1 MRYILIFL
9 AIVAAFWLGIYA
21 VDHSS
26 DIVIKYQWNEN
37 PMSVTLTST
46 TLLIAGL
53 LSLIGLYVFFS
64 LLKFFFG
71 LRKRLKN
78 RKIAKLTTRASQDL
92 TNGLVQFSEGHWKQ
106 SEKILLSNVKYS
118 ETPSLNYLVAAR
130 SAHMQEA
137 FERRDAYLKTANEQG
152 GDVQTAVSVSQAE
165 MQFSGGQL
173 EQARATLVRLLETAP
188 KHPYAIKLLARIYF
202 KQEDWKNLFTLLPD
216 LNKQGLIKP
225 EDREKYE
232 ATALKGIFLTL
243 AQNSDKQQL
252 QALWKRLP
260 ADIKEKPQAVLL
272 YCRALSDAGDTNTS
286 DKLLVASLNKNWDEQ
301 LIERYGKIEHQALG
315 TAIKTGEKWLLE
327 HEKSPMLLLTLAR
340 LHRKYQLWGK
350 SKSYYN
356 SSLNFSPSAEVY
368 LEFAELLEELGESE
382 NAQICYKQG
391 LSYSIHKK
399 GTILNLKSLRG
410 VDPSLTVVPSSNEG
424 DEPFLGSV

>member
-9 AIVAAFWLGIYA
+9 AIIGAFWLGIYA

-26 DIVIKYQWNEN
+26 DIVIKYQWNKN
-37 PMSVTLTST
+37 PMSLTLTST

-53 LSLIGLYVFFS
+53 LGLIGLYLFFS
-64 LLKFFFG
+64 ILKFFFG
-71 LRKRLKN
+71 LRKRLGS
-78 RKIAKLTTRASQDL
+78 RKIAKLTTKASQDL
-92 TNGLVQFSEGHWKQ
+92 TNGLVQFSEGHWDQ
-106 SEKILLSNVKYS
+106 SEKILLDNVKYS

-137 FERRDAYLKTANEQG
+137 YERRDAYLKKASQQG

-165 MQFSGGQL
+165 MQFTGGQF
-173 EQARATLVRLLETAP
+173 EQARATLVRLLEAAP
-188 KHPYAIKLLARIYF
+188 SHPYAIKLLARVYY
-202 KQEDWKNLFTLLPD
+202 KQEDWRNLFELLPT
-216 LNKQGLIKP
+216 LAKQGSIQK

-243 AQNSDKQQL
+243 AQNEDKQQL
-252 QALWKRLP
+252 QTLWKKLP
-260 ADIKEKPQAVLL
+260 ADIREKPQAILL
-272 YCRALSDAGDTNTS
+272 YCKALSDAGDSNTS

-301 LIERYGKIEHQALG
+301 LIERYGEIEHQALG
-315 TAIKTGEKWLLE
+315 SAIKIAEKWLLE

-340 LHRKYQLWGK
+340 LHRSYQLWGK

-356 SSLNFSPSAEVY
+356 SSLNFLPSAEVY
-368 LEFAELLEELGESE
+368 LELAELLEELDEHE
-382 NAQICYKQG
+382 NAQVCYKQG
-391 LSYSIHKK
+391 LDYSINKK
-399 GTILNLKSLRG
+399 GTILNLKLTRNA
-410 VDPSLTVVPSSNEG
+410 DPSLTVVPTPKNV

>member
-21 VDHSS
+21 VEHSS

-37 PMSVTLTST
+37 PMSISLTST

-53 LSLIGLYVFFS
+53 LGLIGLYIFFS
-64 LLKFFFG
+64 LIKFFFG
-71 LRKRLKN
+71 LHKRLRN
-78 RKIAKLTTRASQDL
+78 RKIAKLSSKASQDL
-92 TNGLVQFSEGHWKQ
+92 TNGLVQFSEGHWLQ
-106 SEKILLSNVKYS
+106 AEKILLSNVKYS

-137 FERRDAYLKTANEQG
+137 FERRDAYLKTASEQG
-152 GDVQTAVSVSQAE
+152 GADVQTAVSVSQAE
-165 MQFSGGQL
+165 MQFAGDQL
-173 EQARATLVRLLETAP
+173 EQARATLVHLLETAP
-188 KHPYAIKLLARIYF
+188 KHPYAIKLLARVYY
-202 KQEDWKNLFTLLPD
+202 KQEDWKNLFSLLPD
-216 LNKQGLIKP
+216 LDKQGLIKP
-225 EDREKYE
+225 EDREQYE

-252 QALWKRLP
+252 QVLWKRLP

-272 YCRALSDAGDTNTS
+272 YCRALSDAGDSNTS
-286 DKLLVASLNKNWDEQ
+286 DKLLIASINKNWDEQ
-301 LIERYGKIEHQALG
+301 LIERYGKIEHQVLG

-340 LHRKYQLWGK
+340 LHRQYQLWGK

-356 SSLNFSPSAEVY
+356 ASLNFSPSAEVY

-391 LSYSIHKK
+391 LNYNIHNK
-399 GTILNLKSLRG
+399 GKILNLKSLRS
-410 VDPSLTVVPSSNEG
+410 VDPSLTLVPTNKNN
-424 DEPFLGSV
+424 EPFLGSV

>member
-1 MRYILIFL
+1 MRYVLIFL
-9 AIVAAFWLGIYA
+9 AIVAAFWLGIYV

-26 DIVIKYQWNEN
+26 DIKIIYQWNDN
-37 PMSVTLTST
+37 PMSAKLTST
-46 TLLIAGL
+46 TLLIFGL
-53 LSLIGLYVFFS
+53 LGLIGFYISFSLI
-64 LLKFFFG
+64 KFFFG
-71 LRKRLKN
+71 LRKRLRN
-78 RKIAKLTTRASQDL
+78 RKIAKLTSKASQDL
-92 TNGLVQFSEGHWKQ
+92 TDGLVQFSEGHWEQ
-106 SEKILLSNVKYS
+106 SEKILLSNVNYS
-118 ETPSLNYLVAAR
+118 KTPSLNYLVAAR

-137 FERRDAYLKTANEQG
+137 FERRDAYLKTASEQG

-188 KHPYAIKLLARIYF
+188 KHPYAIKLLARVYF
-202 KQEDWKNLFTLLPD
+202 KQEDWKNLFSLLPD

-243 AQNSDKQQL
+243 AQNGDKQQL

-272 YCRALSDAGDTNTS
+272 YCQALSDVGDTNTS
-286 DKLLVASLNKNWDEQ
+286 DKLLVASLNKNWDEK
-301 LIERYGKIEHQALG
+301 LVERYGKIEHEALG
-315 TAIKTGEKWLLE
+315 AAIKTGEKWLLKY
-327 HEKSPMLLLTLAR
+327 EKSPMLLLTLAR

-356 SSLNFSPSAEVY
+356 SSL
-368 LEFAELLEELGESE
+368 
-382 NAQICYKQG
+382 
-391 LSYSIHKK
+391 
-399 GTILNLKSLRG
+399 
-410 VDPSLTVVPSSNEG
+410 
-424 DEPFLGSV
+424 

>member
-53 LSLIGLYVFFS
+53 LGLIGLYILFS
-64 LLKFFFG
+64 LIKFFFG
-71 LRKRLKN
+71 LRKRLRN
-78 RKIAKLTTRASQDL
+78 RKVAKLSTKASQDL
-92 TNGLVQFSEGHWKQ
+92 TNGLVQFSEGHWEQ

-137 FERRDAYLKTANEQG
+137 YGRRDAYLKTASEQG

-165 MQFSGGQL
+165 MQFAGDQL

-188 KHPYAIKLLARIYF
+188 KHPYAIKLLARVYF
-202 KQEDWKNLFTLLPD
+202 KQEDWKNLFSLLPD

-260 ADIKEKPQAVLL
+260 ADLKEKPQAVLL
-272 YCRALSDAGDTNTS
+272 YCQALSDAGDTNTS
-286 DKLLVASLNKNWDEQ
+286 DKLLVASLNKDWDEQ

-340 LHRKYQLWGK
+340 LHRQYQLWGK

-356 SSLNFSPSAEVY
+356 SSLNFLPSAEVY
-368 LEFAELLEELGESE
+368 LEFAGLLEELGEYE
-382 NAQICYKQG
+382 NAEICYKQG
-391 LSYSIHKK
+391 LNYSIHNK
-399 GTILNLKSLRG
+399 GKILNLKPSRGAEMEASL
-410 VDPSLTVVPSSNEG
+410 SVVPDSIESNH
-424 DEPFLGSV
+424 L